1 MPTVRAGDLPYQ
13 PYNSEEPSPQVPSA
27 YENIR
32 STPAD
37 FGETIGAATERLG
50 TVIGQGANVL
60 AEGAIARQQL
70 ENQVRADDQT
80 NKYQEAVTKIL
91 HGDPDNPTDTGFL
104 GKRGEDAMRDY
115 NATYKGIVDLRNTM
129 RSQLANDR
137 QRLSFDNESR
147 RTQILTLSRMGEH
160 YDREFKVY
168 GTAVNHAAAL
178 GGMTQAADAQA
189 NGDQAGF
196 DAGVAKRMTADLKQA
211 QLMGVANDPDVV
223 NNILRNARSDVTKLQ
238 FKELSETNPYKAW
251 QFLEVNK
258 DALEPGEL
266 HTLRQSI
273 AAKYYDLRGKID
285 SKEMPAPEGWD
296 SKAPFPVRQVHSIN
310 TADPVEHFLGL
321 AELHE
326 SHGQNIFQ
334 QVVGPQ
340 GGYNPSV
347 GRVTGP
353 SSAQGYFQIT
363 NTTWKDFAPGAGV
376 DLGKYPNA
384 LSAPYEV
391 QKAVA
396 RNIVTTSGVQ
406 HWTNYNSGLRQAV
419 AFAGLPTSGPIS
431 GGAGPTS
438 VAPATQAGTP
448 ANIDMAFGDSNAQLA
463 TNHGI
468 AGKEDTVVGEQPS
481 DTLARMVARGKDYF
495 AGKNVIISGPTNN
508 PDDLESVEKQ
518 AAFLQDAKARFV
530 LPGVG
535 PGIPGGKEKADLV
548 NAQLAGIAQ
557 KYGGVFV
564 MPDNW
569 QSKDNY
575 HIAQVPKFLEKA
587 KAALGGGG
595 TAPQVTARGAPAPG
609 PSGSSIPPEA
619 YLVGGGGD
627 TTEGSGGSSPDSMV
641 GTPNKIPGL
650 KYAPIEPPE
659 PGQLPD
665 AQIPGLSERI
675 AEIAKEPWAKD
686 DPVRMNAAIKAA
698 RQGANIRW
706 TDSQRQLQLHREQMK
721 AQGDA
726 VDDSYM
732 KRMYPGSPNPPSVQE
747 VQQDKRL
754 DMHPDVKRKIISFM
768 ERENKQDPVAQVSKG
783 NTMEL
788 YRRMTLPDGAEGK
801 FANEQPIEQAYVG
814 QQVTRQDHDWLIK
827 EFREQRSAGNESLKD
842 LKNRMITAAK
852 PAILGPYAAADERLI
867 EPDAAIKLFGYTE
880 AINSKIKEYQDAG
893 KNPADLFNTKNKD
906 FVGSDEFIHPYASTL
921 GDQARARAR
930 ARDMGITPG
939 GPPIPPPMGV
949 PPPDF
954 SKIPDADL
962 IMGINSKKFDADLGI
977 KELERRGYGRR
988 AAPPVAPAPSTGMQ

>member
-13 PYNSEEPSPQVPSA
+13 AYQSEEPTTTVPSA
-27 YENIR
+27 YENIK

-37 FGETIGAATERLG
+37 FGETVGAATEKLG
-50 TVIGQGANVL
+50 ATIGQGANVL
-60 AEGAIARQQL
+60 AEGAIARQEL
-70 ENQVRADDQT
+70 ENKVKADDQT
-80 NKYQEAVTKIL
+80 NKYQEAVTKL
-91 HGDPDNPTDTGFL
+91 LYGDPDNPAETGFL
-104 GKRGEDAMRDY
+104 QKRGEDAARAYPDVYKNITKLREDMRGQLS
-115 NATYKGIVDLRNTM
+115 NPRQ
-129 RSQLANDR
+129 QLA
-137 QRLSFDNESR
+137 FDAETR
-147 RTQILTLSRMGEH
+147 RTQIYTLQHMGAH
-160 YDREFKVY
+160 YDREFKNY
-168 GTAVNHAAAL
+168 GTAVNKASAET
-178 GGMTQAADAQA
+178 GMAQAATGLER
-189 NGDQAGF
+189 GDQAEFENGLGKTMRARL
-196 DAGVAKRMTADLKQA
+196 DQAKLDGTA
-211 QLMGVANDPDVV
+211 NNPDVI
-223 NNILRNARSDVTKLQ
+223 NNILGSVREDGVKMRFQN
-238 FKELSETNPYKAW
+238 LSETNPYKAW
-251 QFLEVNK
+251 QFLEANS
-258 DALEPGEL
+258 DALKPGEA
-266 HTLRQSI
+266 HVLRQSI
-273 AAKYYDLRGKID
+273 AAKYYDIRGKID
-285 SKEMPAPEGWD
+285 AKEMPAPEGWND
-296 SKAPFPVRQVHSIN
+296 QPLTRHFNIGDPTLTGVGHVAPKSERLAYYEKKAG
-310 TADPVEHFLGL
+310 ELGL
-321 AELHE
+321 NYNAIVATVSNEGLNIYEGDNGKSFGDFQLYTGGGMGNEAEAA
-326 SHGQNIFQ
+326 GINIRD
-334 QVVGPQ
+334 P
-340 GGYNPSV
+340 
-347 GRVTGP
+347 R
-353 SSAQGYFQIT
+353 
-363 NTTWKDFAPGAGV
+363 TWKQQADFALQQMAAHKGDAEWFNGQWHGPR
-376 DLGKYPNA
+376 DNA
-384 LSAPYEV
+384 PWAA
-391 QKAVA
+391 Q
-396 RNIVTTSGVQ
+396 T
-406 HWTNYNSGLRQAV
+406 
-419 AFAGLPTSGPIS
+419 F
-431 GGAGPTS
+431 
-438 VAPATQAGTP
+438 GTP
-448 ANIDMAFGDSNAQLA
+448 SQPRPPAEASTSTKPVAIDMAFGDSNAQLA
-463 TNHGI
+463 TNHGVP
-468 AGKEDTVVGEQPS
+468 GKEDTVVGEQPS
-481 DTLARMVARGKDYF
+481 ATLARMVARGKDYF
-495 AGKNVIISGPTNN
+495 AGKNVIMSGPTNN
-508 PDDLESVEKQ
+508 PDDVASVEKQ
-518 AAFLQDAKARFV
+518 AAFLQSAKARFV

-587 KAALGGGG
+587 KAALGGS
-595 TAPQVTARGAPAPG
+595 APQVTGRGAPGPSG

-650 KYAPIEPPE
+650 KYAPIEPPD

-665 AQIPGLSERI
+665 SQIPGLSERI

-754 DMHPDVKRKIISFM
+754 DMHPDVRRKIISFM
-768 ERENKQDPVAQVSKG
+768 ERENKLDPVAQVSKG

-788 YRRMTLPDGAEGK
+788 YRRMTLDDGKEEKITTEKA
-801 FANEQPIEQAYVG
+801 FDQAYTAE
-814 QQVTRQDHDWLIK
+814 QITRQDHDWLVK

-921 GDQARARAR
+921 GERARARAR
-930 ARDMGITPG
+930 ERDMGITPG
-939 GPPIPPPMGV
+939 GPPIPPPIGI

-954 SKIPDADL
+954 SKVSNEDL
-962 IMGINSKKFDADLGI
+962 IMGINSKKIDADIGI

-988 AAPPVAPAPSTGMQ
+988 AAPPVAPAPSTGMR

>member
-13 PYNSEEPSPQVPSA
+13 AYQSEEPTTTVPSA
-27 YENIR
+27 YENIK

-80 NKYQEAVTKIL
+80 NKYQEAVTKLL
-91 HGDPDNPTDTGFL
+91 HGDPDNPSDTGFL
-104 GKRGEDAMRDY
+104 GKRGENAMRDY
-115 NATYKGIVDLRNTM
+115 NSTYKSIVDLRNTM
-129 RSQLANDR
+129 RGQLANDR
-137 QRLSFDNESR
+137 QRLAFDNESR

-160 YDREFKVY
+160 YDREFKAY

-296 SKAPFPVRQVHSIN
+296 SKAPFPVRQVHPIN

-326 SHGQNIFQ
+326 SAGRNILQN
-334 QVVGPQ
+334 VVGPQ

-363 NTTWKDFAPGAGV
+363 NSTWKDFAPNAGV
-376 DLGKYPNA
+376 DLSKYPNA

-431 GGAGPTS
+431 GGVGPTS
-438 VAPATQAGTP
+438 VAPASQAGTP

-463 TNHGI
+463 TNHGVP
-468 AGKEDTVVGEQPS
+468 GKEDTVVGEQPS

-495 AGKNVIISGPTNN
+495 AGKNVIMSGPTNN
-508 PDDLESVEKQ
+508 PDDVASVEKQ
-518 AAFLQDAKARFV
+518 AAFLQSAKARFV

-595 TAPQVTARGAPAPG
+595 GVPPQVTGRGAPAPGPSG

-619 YLVGGGGD
+619 YLESAGGGGD

-650 KYAPIEPPE
+650 RYAPIEPPE
-659 PGQLPD
+659 AGQLPD
-665 AQIPGLSERI
+665 SQIPGLSERI

-698 RQGANIRW
+698 RQGANQRW
-706 TDSQRQLQLHREQMK
+706 TESQRALKLHTEETNAVSEAQKKKYLDRFSREVVPESEILADKSLKSDAQENLIAFQRSLAKGGDPDAATDRANWGKLMK
-721 AQGDA
+721 RIIAPYGTEGKITTDTEIINEA
-726 VDDSYM
+726 IDKNISHASMNNLVAYLDKRKTEVGVTAKALKEKAYTLYKPLVEGPGGNMALADPDREARYGNFVLALDKLVDDTQKAGKVDPSTLFTQTDPNDQWSSPVAKLAKSYA
-732 KRMYPGSPNPPSVQE
+732 SPLRPSMGPPPPAAGAPKVFNSPEE
-747 VQQDKRL
+747 VKAEIGKSITYDDAL
-754 DMHPDVKRKIISFM
+754 KIISTQF
-768 ERENKQDPVAQVSKG
+768 
-783 NTMEL
+783 
-788 YRRMTLPDGAEGK
+788 GK
-801 FANEQPIEQAYVG
+801 P
-814 QQVTRQDHDWLIK
+814 
-827 EFREQRSAGNESLKD
+827 
-842 LKNRMITAAK
+842 
-852 PAILGPYAAADERLI
+852 
-867 EPDAAIKLFGYTE
+867 
-880 AINSKIKEYQDAG
+880 
-893 KNPADLFNTKNKD
+893 
-906 FVGSDEFIHPYASTL
+906 
-921 GDQARARAR
+921 
-930 ARDMGITPG
+930 
-939 GPPIPPPMGV
+939 
-949 PPPDF
+949 
-954 SKIPDADL
+954 
-962 IMGINSKKFDADLGI
+962 
-977 KELERRGYGRR
+977 R
-988 AAPPVAPAPSTGMQ
+988 AAPMQAPPYNGP